1 MKKRIVPIVFIC
13 LIVICISGYIYSI
26 QYNSHGMG
34 RYLCF
39 EIVESGWKSLGKN
52 KGKEVCTYNLD
63 GLYVVSIMAN
73 QIPLQEALKSEK
85 LAYLNLCKNSLGK
98 KQIQIKK
105 EEGTTYL
112 FENYQIA
119 IFDEYCI
126 IAPLNI
132 TIQELPDNT

>member
-13 LIVICISGYIYSI
+13 LIVMCISGYIYSI
-26 QYNSHGMG
+26 QYNFHGMG

-39 EIVESGWKSLGKN
+39 EIDESGWKSLGKN

-63 GLYVVSIMAN
+63 VLYIVSIMAN
-73 QIPLQEALKSEK
+73 EIPLQEALKSEK
-85 LAYLNLCKNSLGK
+85 VDYLDLCKNSLGK

>member
-1 MKKRIVPIVFIC
+1 MQKRIVPIVCIC
-13 LIVICISGYIYSI
+13 LLVICVCGYIYSI

-39 EIVESGWKSLGKN
+39 EIDESGWKSLGKN

-63 GLYVVSIMAN
+63 DLYIVSIMAN
-73 QIPLQEALKSEK
+73 EVSLQEAFKSEK
-85 LAYLNLCKNSLGK
+85 LTYLDLCKNSLEK
-98 KQIQIKK
+98 EEIQIKK
-105 EEGTTYL
+105 EQGTAYL

-119 IFDEYCI
+119 VFDEYCI

-132 TIQELPDNT
+132 TIQEMPDNI